1 MKPRRL
7 DAVDVMMSFRAG
19 PECLVAVRRMQRFL
33 ELDECARVPVPVDE
47 HLLRADGATVAWP
60 RASHPA
66 VLDACCAVKPGQV
79 IVVAGPVG
87 CGKSSLL
94 QASLGELDVTAGKL
108 ESSRGVVYAPQS
120 AWIFSGTL
128 LENVTLGAPKV
139 DRQAFERA
147 VEACAYSVGDYVD

>member
-87 CGKSSLL
+87 
-94 QASLGELDVTAGKL
+94 AELGAAAGAGL
-108 ESSRGVVYAPQS
+108 GVALRSCRRDALGAARRHRRRVQERPAGRAERRGV
-120 AWIFSGTL
+120 F
-128 LENVTLGAPKV
+128 
-139 DRQAFERA
+139 
-147 VEACAYSVGDYVD
+147 